1 MIRIILFLIL
11 FSSITGC
18 NKIKDKI
25 IETQALNF
33 ITVGQWKV
41 ASFSE
46 SGTDHSNEFSP
57 YSFQFRTNYTVD
69 AIKNG
74 TKEISGTWIGTEAN
88 SVVTIQ
94 SDFPQNAIAPL
105 PFLNGTFLV
114 QDAGLNYVEATKTQN
129 GVVSSL
135 RLEKI

>member
-1 MIRIILFLIL
+1 MIRIILMLTL
-11 FSSITGC
+11 LSSFVSC
-18 NKIKDKI
+18 NKIKEKI
-25 IETQALNF
+25 IESQALQF
-33 ITVGQWKV
+33 ITIGQWRV

-46 SGTDHSNEFSP
+46 GGTDHSSEFSP

-74 TKEISGTWIGTEAN
+74 TKEISGTWGGTEAN

-94 SDFPQNAIAPL
+94 SAFPQNAPTPL
-105 PFLNGTFLV
+105 PFLNGTFTV
-114 QDAGLNYVEATKTQN
+114 RDAGLNYVEATKAQN
-129 GVVSSL
+129 GVVSTL